1 MMTPFRRSQ
10 SPRRQW
16 LLRWQGG
23 ESAIEFL
30 MILTFGVLPM
40 MLAAW
45 LFADVLKE
53 YVALNQIFLSSPF
66 F

>member
-1 MMTPFRRSQ
+1 M
-10 SPRRQW
+10 
-16 LLRWQGG
+16 RWQRG

-45 LFADVLKE
+45 LFSDVLKE

>member
-16 LLRWQGG
+16 RWQGG

-45 LFADVLKE
+45 LFSDVLKE